1 MIKSNLAAAVLLTL
15 SAASAHAAITLQP
28 VGRYQSPTAGFDTGA
43 AEIVAFDASTRR
55 IFVVNA
61 QDGTVDVLDGSN
73 PANPVKITQI
83 DVKTLPG
90 IDPAT
95 LGAANSVAARN
106 GLVAV
111 AIEANPVTA
120 NGVIAFY
127 DAATLDLLKT
137 VEAGALPDAVT
148 FSNTGHFV
156 IVSNEGEPRTPVDP
170 QGSVTIVDLR
180 RRGNR
185 PAFSSCTAGFEAFN
199 AQRAVL
205 VASGVYI
212 DPGAATVAQD
222 LEPEYATAQG
232 NNAYVTLQE
241 NNAIAV
247 VQLNQ
252 CRVSRIMPIGVKDH
266 GLAENALDTSD
277 REISSGNGGTAIRSW
292 KNLYAL
298 YQPDSIA
305 SYEAADG
312 ETYLVIANEGDAR
325 DTSNSGRPSTDA
337 VRVGSLKLDSSAFP
351 PVPPSVS
358 ADPNPASTK
367 NLGRLNVIRS
377 LGCEVP
383 LDAAG
388 FCRDAAGNA
397 AEYDRLYAY
406 GGRSFSILTND
417 GRMVYDS
424 ANDFESIIANKV
436 GAGELPR
443 QAFNASHSNNSPGL
457 IPGQSTNTFDSRSD
471 DKGPEPEGV
480 AVGRVGERTYAF
492 VGLERIGGVMI
503 YDVTDPADA
512 FYVDYVNGKAVRDF
526 EQPVCT
532 QVVSDASTNS
542 GNCSNGVPNPAAG
555 DLGPEGLAFVP
566 AGDSPSGK
574 PLLIVGNEISGST
587 RVYEVVA
594 KD

>member
-1 MIKSNLAAAVLLTL
+1 MTSANRAAAAAVLVL
-15 SAASAHAAITLQP
+15 SATSAQAAITLQP
-28 VGRYQSPTAGFDTGA
+28 IGRYQSPSARFDAGA
-43 AEIVAFDASTRR
+43 AEIVAFDAVTRR

-61 QDGTVDVLDGSN
+61 QDGTVDVLDS
-73 PANPVKITQI
+73 ANPSSPAKIAQI
-83 DVKTLPG
+83 DVKALPG
-90 IDPAT
+90 VDPAE
-95 LGAANSVAARN
+95 LGAANSVAARD

-127 DAATLDLLKT
+127 DSATLGLLA
-137 VEAGALPDAVT
+137 VVQAGALPDAVT

-156 IVSNEGEPRTPVDP
+156 IASNEGEPRTPVDP
-170 QGSVTIVDLR
+170 EGSVTIVDLR
-180 RRGNR
+180 QRGGR

-199 AQRAVL
+199 AQRAAL

-212 DPGAATVAQD
+212 DPGAASVAQD
-222 LEPEYATAQG
+222 LEPEYATARG

-277 REISSGNGGTAIRSW
+277 REIDSGNGRIAIRSW
-292 KNLYAL
+292 PNLHAL

-305 SYEAADG
+305 SYEAVDG
-312 ETYLVIANEGDAR
+312 ETYLVIANEGDVR
-325 DTSNSGRPSTDA
+325 DTAISGRPSTDA
-337 VRVGSLKLDSSAFP
+337 VRAGGLKLDPVAFP
-351 PVPPSVS
+351 PVPSAVS
-358 ADPNPASTK
+358 PDPNPASSK

-377 LGCEVP
+377 LGCEIP

-406 GGRSFSILTND
+406 GGRSFSILTSD

-424 ANDFESIIANKV
+424 ANDFESIMASKV
-436 GAGELPR
+436 GAGELAR
-443 QAFNASHSNNSPGL
+443 QAFNATNSNNSPGVV
-457 IPGQSTNTFDSRSD
+457 PGSSNNTFDSRSD
-471 DKGPEPEGV
+471 DKGPEPEGI

-503 YDVTDPADA
+503 YDVTDPAGA
-512 FYVDYVNGKAVRDF
+512 FYVDYVNSKAVRDF

-532 QVVSDASTNS
+532 AVSGS
-542 GNCSNGVPNPAAG
+542 GGCSNGMPNPLAG

-566 AGDSPSGK
+566 AAESPSGK
-574 PLLIVGNEISGST
+574 PLVIVGNEISGST